1 MSYEGAEARV
11 KSRVNAFIAALLRP
25 DREILESLTAPGLN
39 YGHSNGRIENRE
51 QFVRNMLDGGSRFLS
66 IELTDESLSV
76 LDDVAIVRHILF
88 AHTHDKG
95 RDPGTIRI
103 GILLVW
109 RLEDDEWLLLARQAF
124 RLPQ

>member
-11 KSRVNAFIAALLRP
+11 KSRVDAFIAALLRP
-25 DREILESLTAPGLN
+25 DRATLESLASPGLS

-51 QFVRNMLDGGSRFLS
+51 QFVRNMLEGGSRFLS
-66 IELTDESLSV
+66 IELSDETVSV
-76 LDDVAIVRHILF
+76 VEDVAIVRHILF

-109 RLEDDEWLLLARQAF
+109 RRERDEWMLLARQAF

>member
-39 YGHSNGRIENRE
+39 YENRE

>member
-1 MSYEGAEARV
+1 MSHDPETRFKARV
-11 KSRVNAFIAALLRP
+11 DAFIEALLKP
-25 DREILESLTAPGLN
+25 EREVLQNFTSADLS

-51 QFVRNMLDGGSRFLS
+51 QFIRNMLEGGSRFLS
-66 IELTDESLSV
+66 IELTERSV
-76 LDDVAIVRHILF
+76 QVFDDIAIARHVLF

-109 RLEDDEWLLLARQAF
+109 RMERDEWRLLARQAF